1 MCGLVAGVQTG
12 ALPISWVQYIDD
24 GLVAAGLV
32 SPQDHELYLVTDD
45 VDAAVDEIDRFWRTY
60 HSIRWVGDR
69 LVVRLRHAPTEA
81 ELAELNET
89 FGDLLLDG
97 AIPATEPL
105 AAEVNDKDHLDL
117 ARIVMRYD
125 PRRARRLRRLINALN
140 LPTRLAHADTHRQ
153 APPAAPPHGPPP
165 TPTQPK

>member
-1 MCGLVAGVQTG
+1 MR
-12 ALPISWVQYIDD
+12 ISDWSSDVCSSD
-24 GLVAAGLV
+24 L

-81 ELAELNET
+81 ELVELNET

-97 AIPATEPL
+97 AIAASEPL
-105 AAEVNDKDHLDL
+105 AAEVNAKDHHDL
-117 ARIVMRYD
+117 ARIVMRYT
-125 PRRARRLRRLINALN
+125 LRRPGPVPSPITPLN
-140 LPTRLAHADTHRQ
+140 
-153 APPAAPPHGPPP
+153 PPP
-165 TPTQPK
+165 NTRNSVGHE

>member
-24 GLVAAGLV
+24 GLVASGAV
-32 SPQDHELYLVTDD
+32 SSQDHELYLVTAD
-45 VDAAVDEIDRFWRTY
+45 VDAAVDGIDRFWRTY

-97 AIPATEPL
+97 AISATEPL

-125 PRRARRLRRLINALN
+125 PRRAGRLRSLINALN
-140 LPTRLAHADTHRQ
+140 RLPSVEQASKLRE
-153 APPAAPPHGPPP
+153 APPDDPAE
-165 TPTQPK
+165 

>member
-97 AIPATEPL
+97 AISATEPL
-105 AAEVNDKDHLDL
+105 AAEVNDQDNPDL
-117 ARIVMRYD
+117 ARIAIRYE
-125 PRRARRLRRLINALN
+125 PRRTGRLRSPLHAPNRL
-140 LPTRLAHADTHRQ
+140 PRVEHASQ
-153 APPAAPPHGPPP
+153 PP
-165 TPTQPK
+165 TAPTNNPT